1 MNAYFQSIIELFY
14 PRICNGCGT
23 PLLNGESIICLNCHI
38 KLPRTEFELKPEN
51 PIEKLFW
58 GRLQIK
64 HASSFLYFRK
74 TGLTQRLIHQLK
86 YKGRFEI
93 GYHLGYLYGQE
104 IKDKILEIKA
114 DFITTVPLHAKKIK
128 ERGYNQSDEIAKG
141 FSKATSIPFIPNL
154 IKRIEAS
161 ETQTKKRRYTRWE
174 NIENKFVLNSSID
187 IENKHIVL
195 IDDVITTGA
204 TMEAC
209 GKVILKNKYT
219 DLSILSI
226 CFAIN

>member
-1 MNAYFQSIIELFY
+1 MNDYFKSIIELFY

-23 PLLNGESIICLNCHI
+23 PLLKGESIICLNCHI

-86 YKGRFEI
+86 YKGRHEI
-93 GYHLGYLYGQE
+93 GYHLGFLYGQE
-104 IKDKILEIKA
+104 IKNKILEVKP
-114 DFITTVPLHAKKIK
+114 DFLTTVPLHPRKIK

-141 FSKATSIPFIPNL
+141 FSDATNIPFVPNL
-154 IKRIEAS
+154 INRIEATD
-161 ETQTKKRRYTRWE
+161 TQTKKRRYTRWE
-174 NIENKFVLNSSID
+174 NIENKFELNTSIE
-187 IENKHIVL
+187 IENKHVVL

-209 GKVILKNKYT
+209 GKAILENNNAK
-219 DLSILSI
+219 LSIISI